1 MMNEFLK
8 KLYNASVEY
17 VADQDDGTISQLELN
32 HICAETFA
40 NSITYMCLDICEKI
54 GDQGLDAHY
63 AADEICRIF
72 GMRK

>member
-1 MMNEFLK
+1 MNEFLK
-8 KLYNASVEY
+8 KLYDSSVEY
-17 VADQDDGTISQLELN
+17 VASQDDGTKSQLELN
-32 HICAETFA
+32 RMCAEVFA
-40 NSITYMCLDICEKI
+40 DSITYECLNICEKI

>member
-1 MMNEFLK
+1 MNEFLK
-8 KLYNASVEY
+8 KLYDSAVEY
-17 VADQDDGTISQLELN
+17 VASQDDGTKSQLELN
-32 HICAETFA
+32 RMCAEVFA
-40 NSITYMCLDICEKI
+40 DSITYECLDICEKI

>member
-1 MMNEFLK
+1 MNEFLK
-8 KLYNASVEY
+8 KLYDSAVEY
-17 VADQDDGTISQLELN
+17 VADQDDGTKSQLELN
-32 HICAETFA
+32 RMCAEVFA
-40 NSITYMCLDICEKI
+40 DSITYVCLDICEKI